1 MVQFVK
7 WYYLYDRKK
16 GLIFYNLS
24 LLFISYLYIIVMSS
38 SDRKNPVCEKVC
50 VTLPLGETVSKADLL
65 EANARF
71 HNEILAFKPQELLSE
86 CK

>member
-1 MVQFVK
+1 
-7 WYYLYDRKK
+7 
-16 GLIFYNLS
+16 
-24 LLFISYLYIIVMSS
+24 MSS

-50 VTLPLGETVSKADLL
+50 VTLPLGESVSKADLL

>member
-1 MVQFVK
+1 M
-7 WYYLYDRKK
+7 
-16 GLIFYNLS
+16 
-24 LLFISYLYIIVMSS
+24 FIPYLYIIVMSGS
-38 SDRKNPVCEKVC
+38 ERKNPVCEKVC
-50 VTLPLGETVSKADLL
+50 VTLPLGEPVSKADLL

>member
-1 MVQFVK
+1 MNNSE
-7 WYYLYDRKK
+7 R
-16 GLIFYNLS
+16 N
-24 LLFISYLYIIVMSS
+24 
-38 SDRKNPVCEKVC
+38 NPTKEMENAA
-50 VTLPLGETVSKADLL
+50 LPLGEPVSKADLL